1 MGKAEDLLVNLLQ
14 GLAKLARQRAVKGVV
29 KPDCLP
35 LFCALIPS
43 RVSMEREHAGTL
55 ETFRARR
62 TTAMARIPMGKVLLR
77 NVIRHTDAHNKI
89 QEESEMWKSREKEKQ
104 TNETRFFQRR
114 RKSVDLPGNRMR
126 CDGYD
131 EEAEERKAEAA
142 ARKPL
147 TTPQDDREV
156 RYWTKKLYEV
166 EASDPNRWGH
176 SGYKELYPE
185 EFESESDQKDSSE
198 GRTANGTKAIRL
210 KSSKSNSRKRKRS
223 NKSNK
228 KKRKKKSSKKLRRK
242 KHLQSSDSSSD
253 SESSEEEED
262 SDHRKRRKVKKH
274 RRKTAK
280 KQKKVPSTS
289 CESENNS
296 SHGSDSDTTGK
307 DESDPGDC
315 LEKRRKRRK
324 KKHHRNVPKEDGD
337 KEIKNSRRKRKNWKI
352 AHNDTSDDSGED
364 DLN

>member
-1 MGKAEDLLVNLLQ
+1 
-14 GLAKLARQRAVKGVV
+14 
-29 KPDCLP
+29 
-35 LFCALIPS
+35 
-43 RVSMEREHAGTL
+43 
-55 ETFRARR
+55 
-62 TTAMARIPMGKVLLR
+62 MARIPMGKVLLR

-89 QEESEMWKSREKEKQ
+89 QEESEMWKIREKEKQ

-131 EEAEERKAEAA
+131 EEEEERKADAA

-147 TTPQDDREV
+147 TTPQDDREA
-156 RYWTKKLYEV
+156 RYWTKKLYEF

-185 EFESESDQKDSSE
+185 EFESESDQKYSSD

-223 NKSNK
+223 SKANK

-242 KHLQSSDSSSD
+242 KHLRSSDSSSD

-262 SDHRKRRKVKKH
+262 SDHRKRRKLKKKH

-280 KQKKVPSTS
+280 KQKKVPSVS

-296 SHGSDSDTTGK
+296 SQCSDSDTTSK
-307 DESDPGDC
+307 DESDPGDR